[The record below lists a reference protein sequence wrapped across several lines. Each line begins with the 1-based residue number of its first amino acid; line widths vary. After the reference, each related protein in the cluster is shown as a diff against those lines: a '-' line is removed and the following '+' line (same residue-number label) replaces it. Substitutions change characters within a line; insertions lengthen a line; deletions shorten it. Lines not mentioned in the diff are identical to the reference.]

1 MKTLRKWTAHLFAMC
16 LLMAG
21 AVACSEEYVT
31 DPNATDGAAAA
42 DSIPVIREVLV
53 WDEAANGYS
62 DKVQARIGLQVQ
74 LNGDC
79 LNRVDTVFFN
89 GLAVLSAD
97 FISQSRTSIE
107 TVIPENTPVGSKL
120 DDETVRN
127 TVRAAAGKKSSASKL
142 LNILSENLGVTN
154 VYI

>member
-1 MKTLRKWTAHLFAMC
+1 MKTLRKWAAHLFAMC

-21 AVACSEEYVT
+21 TVACSEEYVT

-89 GLAVLSAD
+89 CN
-97 FISQSRTSIE
+97 SQD
-107 TVIPENTPVGSKL
+107 L
-120 DDETVRN
+120 F
-127 TVRAAAGKKSSASKL
+127 
-142 LNILSENLGVTN
+142 
-154 VYI
+154 